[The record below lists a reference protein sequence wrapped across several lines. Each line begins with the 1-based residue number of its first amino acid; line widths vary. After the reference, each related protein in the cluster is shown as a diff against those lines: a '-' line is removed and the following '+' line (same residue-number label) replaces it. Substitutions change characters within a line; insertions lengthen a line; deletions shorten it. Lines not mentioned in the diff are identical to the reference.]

1 MIQLLINL
9 WLINSVKSRDL
20 IIYIYLLFMW
30 LDFLCISNEKFESQ
44 PHFTVTASL
53 FTSEITVENKIK
65 NTSTCVSLRL
75 RCWRTPDKSWLRRT
89 CGRTIPSPWM
99 IRSKKVGFMVFFVS
113 ISSFYYLLFFLSR
126 LLFFCC
132 PLFLYLNHEYAYFFF
147 ISKFIKRAELNPLA
161 GPLWPT
167 GHMFGTPILNDVNN
181 ASL

>member
-65 NTSTCVSLRL
+65 NTSTCVSLLL
-75 RCWRTPDKSWLRRT
+75 RCWRTPDRSWLRRT

-99 IRSKKVGFMVFFVS
+99 IRSKKVGFM
-113 ISSFYYLLFFLSR
+113 FFLSPFHHFIICY
-126 LLFFCC
+126 FFCRGFFSSAALC
-132 PLFLYLNHEYAYFFF
+132 FYILIMNMRIFFLFQSSSNGPNWTPL
-147 ISKFIKRAELNPLA
+147 RA
-161 GPLWPT
+161 
-167 GHMFGTPILNDVNN
+167 HFGLRATCLVPP
-181 ASL
+181 S

>member
-9 WLINSVKSRDL
+9 WLINSVKRRDL

-53 FTSEITVENKIK
+53 FTSEIIVENKIK
-65 NTSTCVSLRL
+65 NTSTCVSLCL

-99 IRSKKVGFMVFFVS
+99 IRSKKVGFMFFFVS
-113 ISSFYYLLFFLSR
+113 ISSFYYLFFLSR

-132 PLFLYLNHEYAYFFF
+132 PLFLYLNHEYVYSIFNFKVHEAGR
-147 ISKFIKRAELNPLA
+147 IEPPCGPTLA
-161 GPLWPT
+161 HGPHLRWCQ
-167 GHMFGTPILNDVNN
+167 
-181 ASL
+181 